1 MSNRQERDWQL
12 YISDMQRAGTKVLT
26 FTQGLTQSDFVS
38 DPLVYDATLRNLE
51 LIGEAARN
59 VPNEVREAHPEIQW
73 RLVIATRNQL
83 IHGYLGLDDDIVWS
97 IIRDDVPLLLSELAK
112 IAV

>member
-51 LIGEAARN
+51 H
-59 VPNEVREAHPEIQW
+59 HP
-73 RLVIATRNQL
+73 R
-83 IHGYLGLDDDIVWS
+83 
-97 IIRDDVPLLLSELAK
+97 
-112 IAV
+112 